1 MMNRRNIIIVTTL
14 VGLAISVPQTAFAQ
28 SYPWI
33 GTWKMNLAKSTFTP
47 GPPLRSLTLAFETE
61 GQGHKLTADGIGP
74 QGNPVKF
81 VVSRIDDG
89 KLRAVTGVG
98 AFDGEAFKSVND
110 STVWIVRTKAG
121 KVVSTI
127 VSVMSADGK
136 TFNDTITGI
145 NANGQPFYDF
155 LIYDKQ

>member
-1 MMNRRNIIIVTTL
+1 
-14 VGLAISVPQTAFAQ
+14 
-28 SYPWI
+28 
-33 GTWKMNLAKSTFTP
+33 
-47 GPPLRSLTLAFETE
+47 
-61 GQGHKLTADGIGP
+61 
-74 QGNPVKF
+74 
-81 VVSRIDDG
+81 
-89 KLRAVTGVG
+89 VG